1 MKSLRQPLA
10 VVVALS
16 LLVPL
21 HPVAWAQPAGQ
32 GAKPKTVREEL
43 PAEAQLAWDRAL
55 ELFQAKKWDGAQ
67 AEFMQAYRISKNPRV
82 LFNVAM
88 TAKAAGNYTRAI
100 ELFQQELA
108 EGAGRISKQEEQRIN
123 DEIQGLGDFVS
134 TLTIEVSEP
143 GATIT
148 IDGENVGVSP
158 LAKAVPVTVGTHK
171 VQATKAGYT
180 TATESVLIAGKV
192 PGKATLKLEAN
203 QKTEVIEVEVQGAT
217 SAIVKIDGKEVGT
230 APYKGRVLVSAEPHL
245 IEASAAGFVGTSQ
258 TVLIKEGEPRKVSL
272 LLAREQGMGRLSV
285 VSKTDAAAI
294 EIDGKVVGA
303 DRWEG
308 PVTAGTHQIVVKKK
322 GFYTWSFDVDVKP
335 GGERTVTAQLN
346 EDRNTSFVPWLV
358 GTIVVLGG
366 GAVAAAFIFKPKDQD
381 PVTGNLPPG
390 IFEHSFFKF

>member
-1 MKSLRQPLA
+1 
-10 VVVALS
+10 
-16 LLVPL
+16 
-21 HPVAWAQPAGQ
+21 
-32 GAKPKTVREEL
+32 
-43 PAEAQLAWDRAL
+43 
-55 ELFQAKKWDGAQ
+55 
-67 AEFMQAYRISKNPRV
+67 
-82 LFNVAM
+82 
-88 TAKAAGNYTRAI
+88 
-100 ELFQQELA
+100 
-108 EGAGRISKQEEQRIN
+108 
-123 DEIQGLGDFVS
+123 
-134 TLTIEVSEP
+134 
-143 GATIT
+143 
-148 IDGENVGVSP
+148 
-158 LAKAVPVTVGTHK
+158 
-171 VQATKAGYT
+171 
-180 TATESVLIAGKV
+180 
-192 PGKATLKLEAN
+192 
-203 QKTEVIEVEVQGAT
+203 
-217 SAIVKIDGKEVGT
+217 
-230 APYKGRVLVSAEPHL
+230 
-245 IEASAAGFVGTSQ
+245 
-258 TVLIKEGEPRKVSL
+258 EGEPRKVSL